1 MARRFLKTAKLI
13 HSNQFFIIKVVFDFA
28 NANGLKTLQRI
39 PFTIIKQLS
48 NNGQKWRILELF

>member
-39 PFTIIKQLS
+39 PFTIIK
-48 NNGQKWRILELF
+48 